1 MVLHGIALLL
11 SGQLYHIISNDE
23 AQEKSAGLA
32 EKVSGDKSAETFLF
46 ILFPPTSH
54 IISRGNFYI
63 ISPGT
68 FHLLLPDG
76 GRVIGKQATIG
87 KRKRPSLS

>member
-1 MVLHGIALLL
+1 MVLHRMVMHGIALFQ
-11 SGQLYHIISNDE
+11 SSQLFHIISNDE

-46 ILFPPTSH
+46 ILFPSTSD

-63 ISPGT
+63 IFSGNFPPPP
-68 FHLLLPDG
+68 FQMAAVSLANKQLLE
-76 GRVIGKQATIG
+76 R
-87 KRKRPSLS
+87 